1 MNAPLRNL
9 PLPGDANRFDSA
21 SAAQMEQLVMDL
33 RQMYRERN
41 AALEEVAAAHHE
53 ALLRLALAA
62 DYRDTDTGNHIIRIG
77 YLSEALALLLG
88 LSSKAAAMLRKAAP
102 MHDIGKIG
110 VADAVLKKPGP
121 LDPQERRQMNE
132 HAAIGAHILGRSRI
146 PLFQMAAEVAQT
158 HHERWDGRGYPAGL
172 SGEAI
177 PITGRIVAVADYFD
191 ALTMDRVYR
200 PAFSVEDALTMLAG
214 ERGRSFDPQV
224 VDMFIAHAQ
233 ALVALRERINQI
245 DEAVE
250 TLAGAPLLNVRR
262 FLAEFGTRPQ
272 AMDAAAA
279 WEGGVEP

>member
-9 PLPGDANRFDSA
+9 PLPGDAKRFDAA
-21 SAAQMEQLVMDL
+21 SLAQMEKFVVDL
-33 RQMYRERN
+33 RQLYHERN

-62 DYRDTDTGNHIIRIG
+62 DFRDTDTGNHIARIG

-88 LSSKAAAMLRKAAP
+88 LSSEAAAMLRKAAP
-102 MHDIGKIG
+102 MYDIGKIG
-110 VADAVLKKPGP
+110 VPDAVLKKPGP

-172 SGEAI
+172 SGEVI

-200 PAFSVEDALTMLAG
+200 PAFRVEEALSMLAG
-214 ERGRSFDPQV
+214 ERGRSFDPRV

-233 ALVALRERINQI
+233 ALVALRDRINQS
-245 DEAVE
+245 EGAVE
-250 TLAGAPLLNVRR
+250 TLAGAPLLSVRR
-262 FLAEFGTRPQ
+262 FLAEFSPEPQ
-272 AMDAAAA
+272 AMAAAA
-279 WEGGVEP
+279 TWEGGSTP

>member
-62 DYRDTDTGNHIIRIG
+62 DYRDTDTGNHIVRIG

-88 LSSKAAAMLRKAAP
+88 LSSEAAAMLRKAAP

-110 VADAVLKKPGP
+110 VPDAVLKKPGP
-121 LDPQERRQMNE
+121 LDPEERRQMNE

-146 PLFQMAAEVAQT
+146 PLFKMAAEVAQT

-172 SGEAI
+172 SGETI

-200 PAFSVEDALTMLAG
+200 PAFRVEEALTMLAG
-214 ERGRSFDPQV
+214 ERGRSFDPRV
-224 VDMFIAHAQ
+224 VDMFIAHAP
-233 ALVALRERINQI
+233 ALVALRDHINQHGG
-245 DEAVE
+245 EVA
-250 TLAGAPLLNVRR
+250 TLAGAALLNVRK
-262 FLAEFGTRPQ
+262 FLSEFGTLPE
-272 AMDAAAA
+272 AMVPAAR
-279 WEGGVEP
+279 WEGGATP